1 MTEIKKKLELLE
13 EQEINEIKNE
23 TKRKLNML
31 DDEINNI
38 LGKLYVH
45 LATLRLKCEFFE
57 KLIEY
62 NSIKMERN
70 LRILAKKKKRI
81 NEIERLKEEA
91 KNNEDKL
98 LDGETKIFKLL
109 TDLEY
114 EKHDALHNIAV
125 LESKINKI
133 RNITW
138 TNW

>member
-1 MTEIKKKLELLE
+1 
-13 EQEINEIKNE
+13 
-23 TKRKLNML
+23 ML

-38 LGKLYVH
+38 LGKLYVD

-114 EKHDALHNIAV
+114 EEHDAMHNITL
-125 LESKINKI
+125 LESKLIKLEISPEQVDRIKNSV
-133 RNITW
+133 
-138 TNW
+138 

>member
-1 MTEIKKKLELLE
+1 MR

-133 RNITW
+133 RNIT
-138 TNW
+138 